1 MDIPPFDLI
10 ASRTGDAAVVTIVG
24 ELDLSTAPRLLEV
37 LAELAGNGTNDVT
50 LDLAEMA
57 FIDSTGVS
65 VFVSGLKRLRETGGN
80 LALQSPRASTM
91 KVLEITGLTTVFTIH
106 SEPASDTTSNGYH
119 DVRPGDIL
127 KPEVAS
133 GGTSASKA

>member
-1 MDIPPFDLI
+1 MEIPAFDLVT
-10 ASRTGDAAVVTIVG
+10 SRTDDAAMVRVIG

-37 LAELAGNGTNDVT
+37 LAELAGNRTIDVT
-50 LDLAEMA
+50 LNLAQMA

-65 VFVSGLKRLRETGGN
+65 VLVSGLKRLRETGGD
-80 LALQSPRASTM
+80 LALLSPRASTM

-106 SEPASDTTSNGYH
+106 SEPASDTTSKGYH

-133 GGTSASKA
+133 SGTSASKA

>member
-10 ASRTGDAAVVTIVG
+10 TSRTDDAAVVTIVG

-106 SEPASDTTSNGYH
+106 SEPASDTTSNGHH
-119 DVRPGDIL
+119 DVRPGDTL

-133 GGTSASKA
+133 SGTSASKA